1 MRTVPH
7 LRRRL
12 LPAAFTATVLA
23 VGIAVGLSPTA
34 TPVAHADAGPAR
46 ATRVAVASTTV
57 VARQPQWAVAAVPFY
72 WSLTVRESGT
82 GAVVGESTPGSG
94 WVAVDFN
101 PGARQRG
108 EYLLETSMEMGDAET
123 RFLDGSAALRNSSTT
138 SVGWEKQDWPVDLRH
153 IALRAGERLRLTV
166 RGGGVGSISIVHT
179 GTGPADLRTRNWA
192 TADAN
197 FAFGKPEADDVNT
210 AWFTAPATADYGVI
224 FMRGT
229 FGDTAQVHTTVLGA

>member
-1 MRTVPH
+1 M
-7 LRRRL
+7 
-12 LPAAFTATVLA
+12 
-23 VGIAVGLSPTA
+23 SPTA
-34 TPVAHADAGPAR
+34 MPVAHADANSAQ

-57 VARQPQWAVAAVPFY
+57 VARQAQWAVAAVPFY
-72 WSLTVRESGT
+72 WSLTVRGT
-82 GAVVGESTPGSG
+82 GTGIVVGESTPGSG
-94 WVAVDFN
+94 WVAIDFN

-108 EYLLETSMEMGDAET
+108 EYLLGTSMATGDAEPQ
-123 RFLDGSAALRNSSTT
+123 FLDGSAALQNSSTT
-138 SVGWEKQDWPVDLRH
+138 TVGWDKQDWPVDLRH
-153 IALRAGERLRLTV
+153 IALRAGEQLRLTV
-166 RGGGVGSISIVHT
+166 RGAGVGSVSIVHT
-179 GTGPADLRTRNWA
+179 GTHPADLRTRNWA

>member
-1 MRTVPH
+1 MSS
-7 LRRRL
+7 
-12 LPAAFTATVLA
+12 TAM
-23 VGIAVGLSPTA
+23 
-34 TPVAHADAGPAR
+34 PVAHADANSAQ

-57 VARQPQWAVAAVPFY
+57 VARQAQWAVAAVPFY
-72 WSLTVRESGT
+72 WSLTVRKSGT
-82 GAVVGESTPGSG
+82 GIVVGESTPGSG
-94 WVAVDFN
+94 WVAIDFN

-108 EYLLETSMEMGDAET
+108 EYLLGTSMATGDAEPQ
-123 RFLDGSAALRNSSTT
+123 FLDGSAALQNSSTT
-138 SVGWEKQDWPVDLRH
+138 TVGWDKQDWPVDLRH
-153 IALRAGERLRLTV
+153 IALRAGEQLRLTV
-166 RGGGVGSISIVHT
+166 RGAGVGSVSIVHT
-179 GTGPADLRTRNWA
+179 GTHPADLRTRNWA